1 MASSMYELAKNYRG
15 GNMKAIVDLQ
25 EKEIDLSKDG
35 YTAIKHQQEV
45 GGDYFESIGEIV
57 MGDESELLS
66 KKDSTEE
73 EQF

>member
-1 MASSMYELAKNYRG
+1 MIRKCILAG
-15 GNMKAIVDLQ
+15 AAILVSIGLV
-25 EKEIDLSKDG
+25 SWA
-35 YTAIKHQQEV
+35 TATDSHAQQEV

>member
-1 MASSMYELAKNYRG
+1 MYELASNYKG

-25 EKEIDLSKDG
+25 EHELNLSRNG

-45 GGDYFESIGEIV
+45 GGDYFESIGEII
-57 MGDESELLS
+57 MGNNSELLS

-73 EQF
+73 NQF

>member
-1 MASSMYELAKNYRG
+1 MSSSMYNLANNYKG

-25 EKEIDLSKDG
+25 EYELELSKEG

-57 MGDESELLS
+57 MGNDSELLS
-66 KKDSTEE
+66 KKNSTEE
-73 EQF
+73 TQF